1 MTELS
6 QRLINF
12 NKWDETKVKF
22 RKFHFANPHIYQTF
36 SIYSWDAAKAGH
48 KVFSHWLIMNRIRW
62 DSLIQTDGE
71 KYKIPN
77 EFIAFYARMFMIR
90 YPQLGAFFKICSNI
104 ITLFFDFTVITP
116 FSLNSDV
123 KKREEIEFSISF

>member
-1 MTELS
+1 MTDMTDFK
-6 QRLINF
+6 QNLINF
-12 NKWDETKVKF
+12 KKWDETKGKF

-36 SIYSWDAAKAGH
+36 SIYSWDAANVGH

-90 YPQLGAFFKICSNI
+90 HPQLGAFFKIKRMKGEPYDVWLRSQNK
-104 ITLFFDFTVITP
+104 LAEFDNRTAA
-116 FSLNSDV
+116 
-123 KKREEIEFSISF
+123 

>member
-1 MTELS
+1 MTDFR
-6 QRLINF
+6 QNLIDF
-12 NKWDETKVKF
+12 KKWDETKGKF

-36 SIYSWDAAKAGH
+36 SIYSWDAANVGH

-77 EFIAFYARMFMIR
+77 EFIAFYARMVMIR
-90 YPQLGAFFKICSNI
+90 HPQLGAFFKIKRMKGE
-104 ITLFFDFTVITP
+104 P
-116 FSLNSDV
+116 YDV
-123 KKREEIEFSISF
+123 WLRSKNEGVGCARGLDE

>member
-1 MTELS
+1 MTDIFR
-6 QRLINF
+6 QNLINF
-12 NKWDETKVKF
+12 RKWEETRNKF

-36 SIYSWDAAKAGH
+36 SVYSWDAAKAGH
-48 KVFSHWLIMNRIRW
+48 PVFSHWLIMNRIRW

-90 YPQLGAFFKICSNI
+90 HPQLGTFFKIKRMKGE
-104 ITLFFDFTVITP
+104 P
-116 FSLNSDV
+116 YDV
-123 KKREEIEFSISF
+123 WLRSKNEDVGCARGLDRG

>member
-1 MTELS
+1 MTDFK
-6 QRLINF
+6 QNLINF
-12 NKWDETKVKF
+12 KKWDETKGKF

-36 SIYSWDAAKAGH
+36 SIYSWDAANVGH

-90 YPQLGAFFKICSNI
+90 HPQLGAFFKIKRMKGEPYDVWLRSQNK
-104 ITLFFDFTVITP
+104 LAE
-116 FSLNSDV
+116 SDN
-123 KKREEIEFSISF
+123 RTAA

>member
-1 MTELS
+1 MTYFS
-6 QRLINF
+6 QKLIDF
-12 NKWDETKVKF
+12 KKWDETKGKF

-77 EFIAFYARMFMIR
+77 EYIAFYARMFMIR
-90 YPQLGAFFKICSNI
+90 HPQLGAFFKIKRMKGEPYDVWLKSKNE
-104 ITLFFDFTVITP
+104 TP
-116 FSLNSDV
+116 ELDNRASA
-123 KKREEIEFSISF
+123 

>member
-12 NKWDETKVKF
+12 NKWDETKGKF

-90 YPQLGAFFKICSNI
+90 YPQLGAFFKIKRMKGE
-104 ITLFFDFTVITP
+104 P
-116 FSLNSDV
+116 YDV
-123 KKREEIEFSISF
+123 WLRSKNEDVGCARGLDE

>member
-1 MTELS
+1 MTDFRKNLTD
-6 QRLINF
+6 F
-12 NKWDETKVKF
+12 KKWDETKGKF

-36 SIYSWDAAKAGH
+36 SIYSWDAANVGH

-90 YPQLGAFFKICSNI
+90 HPQLGAFFKIKRMKGEPYDVWLRSQNK
-104 ITLFFDFTVITP
+104 LAE
-116 FSLNSDV
+116 SDN
-123 KKREEIEFSISF
+123 RTAA

>member
-1 MTELS
+1 MTDIFR
-6 QRLINF
+6 QNLIDF
-12 NKWDETKVKF
+12 RKWEETRNKF
-22 RKFHFANPHIYQTF
+22 RKFHFKNPHIYQTF

-48 KVFSHWLIMNRIRW
+48 QVFSHWLIMNRIRW

-90 YPQLGAFFKICSNI
+90 HPQLGAFFKIKRMKGE
-104 ITLFFDFTVITP
+104 P
-116 FSLNSDV
+116 YDV
-123 KKREEIEFSISF
+123 WLKSKNETSELDNRASA

>member
-1 MTELS
+1 MTDLS

-77 EFIAFYARMFMIR
+77 EYIAFYARMFMIR
-90 YPQLGAFFKICSNI
+90 HPQLGAFFKIKRMKGE
-104 ITLFFDFTVITP
+104 P
-116 FSLNSDV
+116 HDV
-123 KKREEIEFSISF
+123 WLRSKNEDVGCARGLDE

>member
-12 NKWDETKVKF
+12 NKWDETKGKF

-77 EFIAFYARMFMIR
+77 EYIAFYARMFMIR
-90 YPQLGAFFKICSNI
+90 HPQLGAFFKIKRMKGEPYDVWLRSKNE
-104 ITLFFDFTVITP
+104 TFE
-116 FSLNSDV
+116 LNNRASA
-123 KKREEIEFSISF
+123 

>member
-1 MTELS
+1 MTDFR
-6 QRLINF
+6 QNLIDF
-12 NKWDETKVKF
+12 KKWDETKGKF

-77 EFIAFYARMFMIR
+77 EYIAFYARMFMIR
-90 YPQLGAFFKICSNI
+90 YPQLGAFFKIKRMKGE
-104 ITLFFDFTVITP
+104 P
-116 FSLNSDV
+116 YDV
-123 KKREEIEFSISF
+123 WLRSKNEDVGCARGLDE

>member
-1 MTELS
+1 MTDFK
-6 QRLINF
+6 QNLIDF
-12 NKWDETKVKF
+12 KKWDETKGKF

-77 EFIAFYARMFMIR
+77 EFIAFYARIFMLR
-90 YPQLGAFFKICSNI
+90 NPQLGAFFKIKRMKGEPYDVWLRSKNE
-104 ITLFFDFTVITP
+104 TP
-116 FSLNSDV
+116 ELNNRASA
-123 KKREEIEFSISF
+123 

>member
-1 MTELS
+1 MTDFRQNLTD
-6 QRLINF
+6 F
-12 NKWDETKVKF
+12 KKWDETKGKF

-36 SIYSWDAAKAGH
+36 SIYSWDAANSGH

-62 DSLIQTDGE
+62 DSLIKTDGE

-90 YPQLGAFFKICSNI
+90 HPQLGAFFKIKRMKGEPYDVWLRSQNK
-104 ITLFFDFTVITP
+104 LAK
-116 FSLNSDV
+116 SDN
-123 KKREEIEFSISF
+123 RAAA

>member
-1 MTELS
+1 MTDMTDFK
-6 QRLINF
+6 QNLINF
-12 NKWDETKVKF
+12 KKWDETKGKF

-36 SIYSWDAAKAGH
+36 SIYSWDAANVGH

-90 YPQLGAFFKICSNI
+90 HPQLGAFFKIKRMKGEPYDVWLRSQNK
-104 ITLFFDFTVITP
+104 LAE
-116 FSLNSDV
+116 SDN
-123 KKREEIEFSISF
+123 RTAA

>member
-1 MTELS
+1 MTDFR
-6 QRLINF
+6 QNLIDF
-12 NKWDETKVKF
+12 KKWDETKGKF

-90 YPQLGAFFKICSNI
+90 YPQLGAFFKIKRMKGE
-104 ITLFFDFTVITP
+104 P
-116 FSLNSDV
+116 YDV
-123 KKREEIEFSISF
+123 WLRSKNEDVGCARGLDE

>member
-1 MTELS
+1 MTDFS
-6 QRLINF
+6 QKLIDF
-12 NKWDETKVKF
+12 KKWDETKGKF

-90 YPQLGAFFKICSNI
+90 HPQLGAFFKIKRMKGEPYDVWLRSQNK
-104 ITLFFDFTVITP
+104 LAE
-116 FSLNSDV
+116 SDN
-123 KKREEIEFSISF
+123 RTAA

>member
-77 EFIAFYARMFMIR
+77 EFIAFYARIFMLR
-90 YPQLGAFFKICSNI
+90 NPQLGAFFKIKRMKGE
-104 ITLFFDFTVITP
+104 P
-116 FSLNSDV
+116 YDV
-123 KKREEIEFSISF
+123 WLRAKNEPPELDNRASA

>member
-1 MTELS
+1 MTDFK
-6 QRLINF
+6 QNLIDF
-12 NKWDETKVKF
+12 KKWDETKGKF

-90 YPQLGAFFKICSNI
+90 HPQLGAFFKIKRMKGEPYDVWLRSKNE
-104 ITLFFDFTVITP
+104 TP
-116 FSLNSDV
+116 ELNNRASA
-123 KKREEIEFSISF
+123 